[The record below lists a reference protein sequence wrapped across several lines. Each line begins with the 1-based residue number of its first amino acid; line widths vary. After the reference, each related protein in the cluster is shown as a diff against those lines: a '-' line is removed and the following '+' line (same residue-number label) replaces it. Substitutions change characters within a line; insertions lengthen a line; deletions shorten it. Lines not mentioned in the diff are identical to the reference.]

1 MHLAVAHHSAGTE
14 TLCRAQVVRSTST
27 LERSLHSP
35 DEDRVHFHWKV
46 DLADALDARS
56 TEAFAFNGVRPDGR
70 STWEP
75 RGSAAAR
82 GATTELASNRAHFY
96 VWAPKVG
103 SLKRDATWKPWP
115 AYAKYSINNI

>member
-1 MHLAVAHHSAGTE
+1 M
-14 TLCRAQVVRSTST
+14 VRSTST
-27 LERSLHSP
+27 LEQSLHSP

-70 STWEP
+70 STWEA